1 MRYIDDQAIEEGIRA
16 KEILSE
22 TEDIILGYLCD
33 LDYEE
38 GKMKLRKGVTV
49 EDFISGISMAIC
61 GFSSKWEAMKVMQE
75 LEDKA
80 YGKEDA

>member
-16 KEILSE
+16 REILSE
-22 TEDIILGYLCD
+22 TEDIILSLCD
-33 LDYEE
+33 LNYQE
-38 GKMKLRKGVTV
+38 GEMKLREGVTV

-61 GFSSKWEAMKVMQE
+61 GYASKWEAMQVMQE

-80 YGKEDA
+80 YEKEEA